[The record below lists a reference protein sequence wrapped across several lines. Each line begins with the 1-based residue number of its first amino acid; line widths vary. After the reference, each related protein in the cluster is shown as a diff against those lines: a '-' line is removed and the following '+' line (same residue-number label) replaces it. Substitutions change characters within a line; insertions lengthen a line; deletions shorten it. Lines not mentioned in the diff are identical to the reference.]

1 MDAAPIFIS
10 TCANIEHNNGKQ
22 DGKQELLHLNLRLSD
37 AKPKVRDLRRE
48 LFKALAEQ
56 TDPTGAEITFDV
68 PSFTKLKLNSRAV
81 DDDDD
86 EDDNDDEN
94 FWRFYDN
101 DAAVH
106 RRDSDYKRDDSA
118 PSRAKPGETL
128 HTIDGVY
135 RWREETPDFVVK
147 TSVLRDG
154 DAVFVEAGGIFIRG
168 ETHHSAPLSERLRW
182 FSGLEMR
189 GLTVEARLRWP
200 KNGGQIFVKTLTG
213 KNITLDV
220 DSSDTIDD
228 VKQKI
233 QVMEG
238 IPTDQQRLIFLG
250 RQLEDGRTLSDYNIS
265 PTLHSTFVG
274 GILGELEV
282 ELNALLSK
290 NAEKMATGEK
300 TGTKGD
306 YEQIFVKTLTG
317 KVITLDVDLSDTIA
331 DVKQKIQ
338 DKEGIPPG
346 DQRLIFAG
354 RQLEDGPR
362 TLSDYNIQKDGPRT
376 LSDYNIQKESTLNL
390 VVIQHSTIMTC
401 SSLTRTMPTSLEDLR
416 LHFKDVPEADGL
428 AVVAAIRRWL
438 QRHGITKHA
447 VDGTLLGDK
456 VESSCTT
463 QTLHLVLRLRG
474 GMFHYANA
482 RRDFDALSAQFDS
495 YCSL

>member
-10 TCANIEHNNGKQ
+10 TCANIEHKNGKQ

-68 PSFTKLKLNSRAV
+68 PSFTKLKLDSRAV

-86 EDDNDDEN
+86 EDDNDDKE

-106 RRDSDYKRDDSA
+106 RRNSDYQRDDSA

-168 ETHHSAPLSERLRW
+168 ETHRSAPLSERLRW

-200 KNGGQIFVKTLTG
+200 KNGGQIFVMTLTG
-213 KNITLDV
+213 KVITLDV
-220 DSSDTIDD
+220 NSSDTIDD

-233 QVMEG
+233 QDKEG

-250 RQLEDGRTLSDYNIS
+250 KQLDDGRTLSDYNIS

-300 TGTKGD
+300 TDTKGD

-346 DQRLIFAG
+346 DQSLIFAG
-354 RQLEDGPR
+354 KQLEDG
-362 TLSDYNIQKDGPRT
+362 RT
-376 LSDYNIQKESTLNL
+376 LSDYNIQKESSLNL
-390 VVIQHSTIMTC
+390 RTARRDPGDPAIMTC
-401 SSLTRTMPTSLEDLR
+401 SSLTSTMPTSLEDLR

-447 VDGTLLGDK
+447 VDGTLRGDK
-456 VESSCTT
+456 VESSCKTME

-495 YCSL
+495 YFSL